1 MTFMVSIMR
10 MLSPSLFVSILAF
23 AALLA
28 LGCTYNSS
36 GDATTQPTTRPGDAA
51 LRDPFGKWTNVNQNI
66 SGGGINN
73 LDRDALKHDTDSF
86 FLK

>member
-1 MTFMVSIMR
+1 
-10 MLSPSLFVSILAF
+10 MLSPSLLASTLAF

-28 LGCTYNSS
+28 LGCTYNNSN
-36 GDATTQPTTRPGDAA
+36 DPTTQPTTRPGDAA
-51 LRDPFGKWTNVNQNI
+51 LRDPFGKWSNVNPNI

>member
-1 MTFMVSIMR
+1 MR
-10 MLSPSLFVSILAF
+10 IPLIFSTLAF

-28 LGCTYNSS
+28 LGCTYNNAN
-36 GDATTQPTTRPGDAA
+36 DATTRPTSRPGDAA
-51 LRDPFGKWTNVNQNI
+51 LRDPFGKWSNVDQNV

-73 LDRDALKHDTDSF
+73 LDRDALKRDMDSV